1 MKTKTNLLAII
12 LFLMSGVFALA
23 QTQKDTRNLGNFDAV
38 KVSNSI
44 KVELVRGEENK
55 AEVSASGIDVGNV
68 ETSIV
73 GGTLEVRLARG
84 NFKNFNVRVL
94 VTYMDIQGIES
105 LTSSHVVAKDKIV
118 AESAYLFAATSG
130 FIDAEVEAT
139 ELSVEAATSSRIVVR
154 GEVEQVEAKAFTSAE
169 IDGTR
174 LEVGDATV
182 QANTAATIRLH
193 VTDAITGSAATAAK
207 IFYGGDPGTIDV
219 KTGTGGTVQKK

>member
-1 MKTKTNLLAII
+1 MKTKTNLLAFI
-12 LFLMSGVFALA
+12 LFLMSGVFAWA

-44 KVELVRGEENK
+44 KVELVKGNENK
-55 AEVSASGIDVGNV
+55 AEISASGIDLGNV

-73 GGTLEVRLARG
+73 SGTLEVRLARG
-84 NFKNFNVRVL
+84 NFKNFNVRVV
-94 VTYMDIQGIES
+94 VTYKDIQGIES

-130 FIDAEVEAT
+130 FIDAEVESK
-139 ELSVEAATSSRIVVR
+139 ELSIEAATTGKILVR
-154 GEVEQVEAKAFTSAE
+154 GNVGLVEAKAFTNAE

-174 LEVGDATV
+174 LEVRDASV

-207 IFYGGDPGTIDV
+207 VFYGGDPRTIDV
-219 KTGTGGTVQKK
+219 KTGTGGSVQKK